1 MLNQQSSLRQALIS
15 FICTAYFYVSKS
27 RRRCSVS
34 CTHGLHGLAFA
45 AIWRT
50 PQGPLVAG
58 ADGVHGIPELGGDA
72 RVRRVLDHPAQLA
85 LLDLPANFAAK
96 LKVVALVVNGPRT
109 VGLHEDAVIGAGN

>member
-1 MLNQQSSLRQALIS
+1 M
-15 FICTAYFYVSKS
+15 
-27 RRRCSVS
+27 S
-34 CTHGLHGLAFA
+34 CAHGLHGLAFA

-72 RVRRVLDHPAQLA
+72 GIRRVLDHPAQLA

-96 LKVVALVVNGPRT
+96 LKVVALVVNRPRT
-109 VGLHEDAVIGAGN
+109 VRLQIDRAISGSN